1 MRLVGK
7 LAVVTGGGR
16 GIGREAARLFS
27 REGAHV
33 AVADIDLDSATATV
47 DLIRSEAGSAEAV
60 QVDVA
65 VASSVEAMVRWAEET
80 LGGLNVMF
88 NNAGIMLPD
97 DLGAEDTSLDVWH
110 RTIAVNLTGV
120 FLCCKYGLPAMLRTG
135 GGAIVNM
142 GSMVAHIGS
151 AVPQIS
157 YVATKGGVVAM
168 TREIAIQYA
177 RRNIRANA
185 LCPGPVRT
193 ELISS
198 LVATPAQHERR
209 RVHLP
214 LGRFADPAE
223 IAQVA
228 LFLASDESSYVT
240 GMSYLVDGGISAAY
254 VTPE

>member
-1 MRLVGK
+1 MRLEGK

-16 GIGREAARLFS
+16 GIGREAARLFA

-33 AVADIDLDSATATV
+33 VVADIDLDSATATV

-60 QVDVA
+60 QVDVT
-65 VASSVEAMVRWAEET
+65 VASSVEAMVRRAEKT

-97 DLGAEDTSLDVWH
+97 DRGAEDTSLDVWH

-151 AVPQIS
+151 AVPQIA

-193 ELISS
+193 ELISA
-198 LVATPAQHERR
+198 LVATPEQHERR

-240 GMSYLVDGGISAAY
+240 GMSYLVDGGVTAAY

>member
-1 MRLVGK
+1 MRLEGK
-7 LAVVTGGGR
+7 LAVVTGGGH
-16 GIGREAARLFS
+16 GIGRETACLFA

-33 AVADIDLDSATATV
+33 AVTDIDLDSAAATV
-47 DLIRSEAGSAEAV
+47 DLIRSESGTADAI

-65 VASSVEAMVRWAEET
+65 VASSVEAMLRQAEET

-120 FLCCKYGLPAMLRTG
+120 FLCCKYGLPVMLRTG

-142 GSMVAHIGS
+142 SSMVAHIGS
-151 AVPQIS
+151 AVPQIA
-157 YVATKGGVVAM
+157 YVASKGGVVAM

-177 RRNIRANA
+177 RCNIRANA

-193 ELISS
+193 GLISG
-198 LVATPAQHERR
+198 LVESPTEYERR

-214 LGRFADPAE
+214 VGRLAEPAE

-240 GMSYLVDGGISAAY
+240 GMSYLADGGVTAAY

>member
-1 MRLVGK
+1 M
-7 LAVVTGGGR
+7 
-16 GIGREAARLFS
+16 
-27 REGAHV
+27 
-33 AVADIDLDSATATV
+33 
-47 DLIRSEAGSAEAV
+47 
-60 QVDVA
+60 
-65 VASSVEAMVRWAEET
+65 
-80 LGGLNVMF
+80 
-88 NNAGIMLPD
+88 
-97 DLGAEDTSLDVWH
+97 
-110 RTIAVNLTGV
+110 
-120 FLCCKYGLPAMLRTG
+120 
-135 GGAIVNM
+135 NM

-151 AVPQIS
+151 AVPQIA

-177 RRNIRANA
+177 RRNIRANT

-193 ELISS
+193 ELISA

-240 GMSYLVDGGISAAY
+240 GMSYLADGGVTAAY